1 MINDLH
7 WYMLPRFRK
16 KGYLSKSLKSTI
28 LPYLFYEREEQEI
41 SIDIKKIGER
51 NYYSSKRVAELL
63 GFKKIE
69 TGQQKEFFIFFA
81 TFISSVNLFFTIY
94 FKSIPIL
101 NLNFFYLICKH
112 PDRVCCRF
120 TIILNYAFFFRHTV
134 E

>member
-69 TGQQKEFFIFFA
+69 TGQQKEFFI
-81 TFISSVNLFFTIY
+81 L
-94 FKSIPIL
+94 L
-101 NLNFFYLICKH
+101 NPHCS
-112 PDRVCCRF
+112 
-120 TIILNYAFFFRHTV
+120 
-134 E
+134 